1 MAVRILVAGGAGYIG
16 SHMTQVLLREGFDV
30 TVLDD
35 LSEGRREAVLADD
48 FIQGDIANPDLL
60 DAIFKTR
67 RISAVMHFAANID
80 VGESVRN
87 PAKYFENNV
96 SKTIVLLNSMVR
108 NDIKRLIFSS
118 TCSVYGIPDQLPIS
132 EKTPTRPLNPYGES
146 KLMVERVLQ
155 AYESAY
161 DLKSYRLRYFN
172 ACGADPGGLLGEN
185 HEPETHLIPV
195 ALRVAS
201 GRIPVFH
208 ILGDDYDTPDGTGV
222 RDFIHVVDLCEA
234 HALALRDLLANG
246 TGGVL
251 NVGIGRGFSVRE
263 VIQTVEKITGRPVKT
278 RLSPRRPGE
287 AGMLIADASLIRE
300 RLSWKPRFTALEDI
314 VQHAWNWELRCALEA
329 EQREIDRQSGLVVS
343 GFIRS

>member
-1 MAVRILVAGGAGYIG
+1 MAIRILVAGGAGYIG
-16 SHMTQVLLREGFDV
+16 SHMTQVLLREGFEV
-30 TVLDD
+30 SVLDD

-48 FIQGDIANPDLL
+48 FIQGDIANPDLM

-67 RISAVMHFAANID
+67 RIDAVMHFAANID

-96 SKTIVLLNSMVR
+96 SKTIVLLNAMVR
-108 NDIKRLIFSS
+108 NEINRLIFSS
-118 TCSVYGIPDQLPIS
+118 TCSVYGVPDKLPIS
-132 EKTPTRPLNPYGES
+132 ESTPTKPLNPYGES

-161 DLKSYRLRYFN
+161 GLKSYRLRYFN
-172 ACGADPGGLLGEN
+172 ACGADPDGLLGEN

-201 GRIPVFH
+201 GRIPVFNV
-208 ILGDDYDTPDGTGV
+208 LGDDYDTPDGTGV

-246 TGGVL
+246 PGGVL
-251 NVGIGRGFSVRE
+251 NVGIGRGFSVKE
-263 VIQTVEKITGRPVKT
+263 VLAAVEKITGRPVKT

-300 RLSWKPRFTALEDI
+300 RLGWQPRFTGLEDI
-314 VQHAWNWELRCALEA
+314 VSHAWNWEQKCTREL
-329 EQREIDRQSGLVVS
+329 EQRELARQAAGLARTKHS
-343 GFIRS
+343 

>member
-1 MAVRILVAGGAGYIG
+1 VAVRILVAGGAGYIG

-48 FIQGDIANPDLL
+48 FIQGDISNSDLL

-96 SKTIVLLNSMVR
+96 SKTIVMLNSMVR
-108 NDIKRLIFSS
+108 NSVNRLIFSS
-118 TCSVYGIPDQLPIS
+118 TCSVYGVPDQLPIS
-132 EKTPTRPLNPYGES
+132 EKTPTKPLNPYGES

-155 AYESAY
+155 AYELAY
-161 DLKSYRLRYFN
+161 GLKSYRLRYFN

-201 GRIPVFH
+201 GRIPVFN

-251 NVGIGRGFSVRE
+251 NVGIGRGFSVKE
-263 VIQTVEKITGRPVKT
+263 VLKAVETVTGCQVKT
-278 RLSPRRPGE
+278 RLSARRPGE
-287 AGMLIADASLIRE
+287 AGMLIADATLIRE
-300 RLSWKPRFTALEDI
+300 RLSWEPRFTGLEEI
-314 VQHAWNWELRCALEA
+314 VEHAWKWEQKCVLESELKEKA
-329 EQREIDRQSGLVVS
+329 RISAMTSG
-343 GFIRS
+343 RT